1 MIRTALQFIMFDKAK
16 SIGALVGTVMSV
28 FLIGQQ
34 SGIFIFLIN
43 AMSSL
48 VRNNTE
54 YVWVVD
60 DKTTNVNALALLD
73 MRIAHELQSIE
84 GIENVY
90 PVVITPAAARF
101 QNGKSA
107 GITIIGVKAPA
118 YAGGPWN
125 LMNGQKSDILS
136 DGAMVTDY
144 FDSKSLGDLE
154 PGQYFEINGKQ
165 VFNAT
170 QTKGVRAFGG
180 GVYTF
185 TTIERARYL
194 ANMSSDKASAFLV
207 QVKNLDQEQ
216 AVIDRINHEIYG
228 IHAWNARDFTKET
241 IITVLKTS
249 GIAISFGT
257 LIFFALIIGFV
268 IIGLTLYSAAIDRI
282 RDYGTLKAIGANNTY
297 IRKLI
302 ITQAMIIS
310 LAGFVLGTLVTE
322 GFRFGI
328 AKSGAIFDY
337 PLWLRCSFLG
347 ATLLIALSGSMFAV
361 KRITRLEPAQ
371 VFRG

>member
-60 DKTTNVNALALLD
+60 DKTTNVNALAILD
-73 MRIAHELQSIE
+73 TRIGNELQSIE
-84 GIENVY
+84 GVDNVY
-90 PVVITPAAARF
+90 PVVITPAAAKF
-101 QNGKSA
+101 SNGKSA

-125 LMNGQKSDILS
+125 LMTGKKSDILQ
-136 DGAMVTDY
+136 DGAIVTDY

-165 VFNAT
+165 VFNAAM
-170 QTKGVRAFGG
+170 TKGVRAFGG

-194 ANMSSDKASAFLV
+194 ANMTSDKVSAFLV
-207 QVKNLDQEQ
+207 KVKNLDEEQ
-216 AVIDRINHEIYG
+216 LVINRINKEIYG
-228 IHAWNARDFTKET
+228 VHAWNAQDFTKET

-257 LIFFALIIGFV
+257 LIFFALIVGFV
-268 IIGLTLYSAAIDRI
+268 IIGLTLYSSAIDRI

-310 LAGFVLGTLVTE
+310 IAGFIIGTLVTE

-337 PLWLRCSFLG
+337 PLWLRFSFLA

-361 KRITRLEPAQ
+361 KRITSLEPAQ